1 MQNVLLC
8 DVVHRLRQGVL
19 YFKSVIWLHSKCIN
33 VIFFVLVRTVWPSLR
48 RYFTKRTNDQQ
59 YLYYMELHSNQR
71 INAGSM
77 YTNLCMP
84 INKIMAVTVPI
95 FTKLDIN
102 QYILEDTSFKK
113 FLLKWDIKCRKEST
127 KLHQY
132 RNI

>member
-1 MQNVLLC
+1 
-8 DVVHRLRQGVL
+8 
-19 YFKSVIWLHSKCIN
+19 
-33 VIFFVLVRTVWPSLR
+33 
-48 RYFTKRTNDQQ
+48 
-59 YLYYMELHSNQR
+59 
-71 INAGSM
+71 M